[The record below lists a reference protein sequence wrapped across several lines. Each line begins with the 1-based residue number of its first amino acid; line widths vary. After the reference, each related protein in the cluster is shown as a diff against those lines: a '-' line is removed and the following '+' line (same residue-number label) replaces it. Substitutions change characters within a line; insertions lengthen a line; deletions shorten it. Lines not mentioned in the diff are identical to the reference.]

1 VLLAFSA
8 NFWAW
13 GNESQAREV
22 LWGMPGYHH
31 LVLVLTSFCAL
42 RFIYFVVDDLF
53 GQLHLIAGLL
63 AFHCDE
69 EMVKYKASG
78 VWF

>member
-1 VLLAFSA
+1 
-8 NFWAW
+8 
-13 GNESQAREV
+13 
-22 LWGMPGYHH
+22 MPECHH
-31 LVLVLTSFCAL
+31 LVLVLTSFCVL

-53 GQLHLIAGLL
+53 GQLHLIADLL

-78 VWF
+78 V